1 MKSNSSYFF
10 ELTNWNDCGS
20 LVAYLFLMIK
30 YDFFYDDWFS
40 FENFKFMAALAIAST
55 WFKAFYWMRLFE
67 ETAFFIN
74 LLTKTF
80 EGIKAFTV
88 MMIILIV
95 AIANVIYVLNLKDK
109 DTLGTEDSLFEIHL
123 PY

>member
-1 MKSNSSYFF
+1 
-10 ELTNWNDCGS
+10 
-20 LVAYLFLMIK
+20 
-30 YDFFYDDWFS
+30 
-40 FENFKFMAALAIAST
+40 MAALAIAST

-88 MMIILIV
+88 MMIILIM
-95 AIANVIYVLNLKDK
+95 AIGNVMFVLNLKDK
-109 DTLGTEDSLFEIHL
+109 DTLGIDDSLYTIHL
-123 PY
+123 PYEFANAMIFAYNLALGDYDTGNFTGEH